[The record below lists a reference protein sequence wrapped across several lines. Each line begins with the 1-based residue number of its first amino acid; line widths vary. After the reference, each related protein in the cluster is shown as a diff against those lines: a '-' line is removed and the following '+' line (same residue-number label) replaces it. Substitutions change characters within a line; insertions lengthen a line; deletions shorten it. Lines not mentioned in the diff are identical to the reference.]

1 VRDSRP
7 YQLFFSSKFSRV
19 KRCATLAVLVLGSQT
34 MLTGLFKDARFG
46 PFFKSTHVNFT
57 CGSLS
62 LWTMLGMEILAH
74 LFFFF
79 FSRVFARLEMRH
91 TRDFGVG
98 ILNYAYWT
106 F

>member
-1 VRDSRP
+1 MRDSRP

-62 LWTMLGMEILAH
+62 LWTVPRLKIPAH
-74 LFFFF
+74 LYLLFTQV
-79 FSRVFARLEMRH
+79 FSRV
-91 TRDFGVG
+91 
-98 ILNYAYWT
+98 
-106 F
+106 